1 MGRVLEINGPIAT
14 VHLPGVLNGEQVRI
28 GRLGLV
34 GEVIGRSGEE
44 AIVQVYESTES
55 VRPGEAAEPL
65 GHPLSVELGPG
76 LLGGIFDGVQRP
88 LDAIYRQ
95 SGDLIAR
102 GLSVPALDRARRW
115 SFTPEPGLGPGMR
128 IAGGALLGRVP
139 ETRTI
144 EHRVLVPPDASGE
157 LIALAAA
164 GEYGVD
170 DVVARV
176 RGPDGAVAEL
186 KLHQRWPVRTPRPYR
201 ARDHASAPLITGQR
215 VLDTFFPLLK
225 GARPRCPGRSAPARP
240 WCSTRSRAGRTPRS

>member
-115 SFTPEPGLGPGMR
+115 SFTSSRGSARACASP
-128 IAGGALLGRVP
+128 AALCSDACPKR
-139 ETRTI
+139 ERSSTASSCRRT
-144 EHRVLVPPDASGE
+144 
-157 LIALAAA
+157 
-164 GEYGVD
+164 
-170 DVVARV
+170 
-176 RGPDGAVAEL
+176 
-186 KLHQRWPVRTPRPYR
+186 
-201 ARDHASAPLITGQR
+201 
-215 VLDTFFPLLK
+215 
-225 GARPRCPGRSAPARP
+225 
-240 WCSTRSRAGRTPRS
+240 RAGS